1 MGRRFGRC
9 DICSH
14 TVLES
19 FIHSQSGRGA
29 APHVLNANLNKN
41 LNIMHG
47 STRSLVG
54 LRKRQRRRGSGL
66 RAKNWIRPTSGAEGG
81 SQARWVDIIGIRRRP
96 AFFVLSDGGLDQ
108 AQGFYVTNR
117 IVFYFIL

>member
-1 MGRRFGRC
+1 
-9 DICSH
+9 
-14 TVLES
+14 
-19 FIHSQSGRGA
+19 
-29 APHVLNANLNKN
+29 
-41 LNIMHG
+41 MHG

-96 AFFVLSDGGLDQ
+96 AFFVFSDGGLDQ
-108 AQGFYVTNR
+108 AQGCCVNR
-117 IVFYFIL
+117 IVVYVILLVQANIKLTVGLGHFWGRSALLFLH